1 MNRDWLAVFEALK
14 AVYSDGAFSNIS
26 INEAVSRHKGSRES
40 FVRTFAKGVLRD
52 SIRLD
57 FIIGRLAD
65 KGLESIKQ
73 RPLIILRMGIYAI
86 DRLDSVPEHAAVS
99 EAVEL
104 AKRVAKGSDR
114 FVNGMLRGY
123 LRRKAEFAHELM
135 EPHIRYSFSK
145 GVYSLLSEQYGE
157 EVNDIVEALNTP
169 PEVYLRANTLKAG
182 KDDVVEMLK
191 EQGIDARPCKENSEA
206 INAKGNGIVS
216 SPLYRQG
223 FYTVQSLSSMMAV
236 KALGPEP
243 GSKVL
248 DLCSAPGGKTG
259 YMAELMGN
267 EGSITACD
275 IYPHRLMLTQA
286 AMKRLGVSICAH
298 EERDA
303 AVFEPSFEDSFD
315 YVLADVPCS
324 GLGVIAGKPE
334 IKLTAD
340 PAGYDELIKLQK
352 AILTNALR
360 YVKPGGRLEYSTCT
374 LNKNENEKVVKDV
387 LSKAG
392 SSASLVEMVTIMPY
406 NGKVGFFYT
415 IIEKLEESKERN
427 KENNKD

>member
-57 FIIGRLAD
+57 FIIGSLAD

-123 LRRKAEFAHELM
+123 IRRKAEFDPELM

-182 KDDVVEMLK
+182 RDDVVDMLK
-191 EQGIDARPCKENSEA
+191 EQGIYARPCEENSEA
-206 INAKGNGIVS
+206 INAKGSGIVS

-303 AVFEPSFEDSFD
+303 AVFDPSFEDSFD

-415 IIEKLEESKERN
+415 IIEKTEESKERN

>member
-14 AVYSDGAFSNIS
+14 SVYSDGAFSNIS

-57 FIIGRLAD
+57 YIIDRLAD
-65 KGLESIKQ
+65 RGMDSIKQ

-86 DRLDSVPEHAAVS
+86 DSLDSVPQHAAVS

-104 AKRVAKGSDR
+104 AKSVAKGSDR

-123 LRRKAEFAHELM
+123 LRRRDGFDPEGM
-135 EPHIRYSFSK
+135 EPHKRYSFSE

-157 EVNDIVEALNTP
+157 EVTDIAEALNTP

-182 KDDVVEMLK
+182 RDEVIEMLK
-191 EQGIDARPCKENSEA
+191 EQGIDAYPCEENSEA
-206 INAKGNGIVS
+206 VKAVGSGMVS
-216 SPLYRQG
+216 NDLYRQG
-223 FYTVQSLSSMMAV
+223 YYTVQSLSSMIAV
-236 KALGPEP
+236 KALDPKP
-243 GSKVL
+243 GSDVL
-248 DLCSAPGGKTG
+248 DLCAAPGGKTG

-286 AMKRLGVSICAH
+286 AMKRLGVSICAP

-303 AVFEPSFEDSFD
+303 AVFEPSFEERFD

-324 GLGVIAGKPE
+324 GLGVIASKPE

-340 PAGYDELIKLQK
+340 PAGYDGLITLQK
-352 AILTNALR
+352 AILTNAIR
-360 YVKPGGRLEYSTCT
+360 YVRPGGRIEYSTCT
-374 LNKNENEKVVKDV
+374 LNKNENEEVVKDV
-387 LSKAG
+387 LSKTC
-392 SSASLVEMVTIMPY
+392 SSARIVEMTTIMPY

-415 IIEKLEESKERN
+415 IIEKSK
-427 KENNKD
+427 D

>member
-65 KGLESIKQ
+65 RGIESIKQ

-86 DRLDSVPEHAAVS
+86 DCLDSVPQHAAVS
-99 EAVEL
+99 EAVDL
-104 AKRVAKGSDR
+104 AKSVAKGSDR
-114 FVNGMLRGY
+114 FVNGLLRGY
-123 LRRKAEFAHELM
+123 LRRRDEFAPDLM
-135 EPHIRYSFSK
+135 EPHIRYSFRED
-145 GVYSLLSEQYGE
+145 VFSLLSEQYCD
-157 EVNDIVEALNTP
+157 EVTDIAKALNTP

-182 KDDVVEMLK
+182 RDDVIDMLK
-191 EQGIDARPCKENSEA
+191 EQGMDAHPCEENSEA
-206 INAKGNGIVS
+206 INAKGSGIVS
-216 SPLYRQG
+216 NDLYRQG
-223 FYTVQSLSSMMAV
+223 FYTVQSLSSMIAV
-236 KALGPEP
+236 KALGPKP

-248 DLCSAPGGKTG
+248 DLCAAPGGKTG

-286 AMKRLGVSICAH
+286 AMKRLGVSICAA

-315 YVLADVPCS
+315 FVLADVPCS

-334 IKLTAD
+334 IKLMSD
-340 PAGYDELIKLQK
+340 PASYDGLIAIQK

-360 YVKPGGRLEYSTCT
+360 YVRPGGRLGYSTCT
-374 LNKNENEKVVKDV
+374 LNKNENERVVKDV
-387 LSKAG
+387 LSKAR
-392 SSASLVEMVTIMPY
+392 SSVSVIEMATIMPY

-415 IIEKLEESKERN
+415 IIEKSN
-427 KENNKD
+427 D